1 MINWTSISQHAL
13 EIEPYRWAVISGLYA
28 SAEAAALAAT
38 FPRDHFKR
46 LSDYGGEKDFEYESR
61 ELVAMGAGAISRP
74 ERLSRTWRTLAG
86 NLLSPEYRAA
96 VSALIGVDLS
106 SAPLEV
112 NVFHY
117 PAGGSLGPHLDLRD
131 KIVTH
136 VLYFNE
142 TWNDADG
149 GCLTILRS
157 SNAGDVVASISPVVG
172 NSAVLVRSENSWHA
186 VTPVVE
192 KCRDSRRSLTA
203 TFYHPGSI
211 STMWPPGDK
220 AALHDYPTNR
230 WERWWKRLR
239 DRRIISDAHGSS
251 Y

>member
-13 EIEPYRWAVISGLYA
+13 ETEPYRWAVISGLYA

-74 ERLSRTWRTLAG
+74 ERLSKTWRTLAG
-86 NLLSPEYRAA
+86 DLLSPEYRAA

-117 PAGGSLGPHLDLRD
+117 PAGGSLRPPLHLPH
-131 KIVTH
+131 KNGTH
-136 VLYFNE
+136 RLYLHE
-142 TWNDADG
+142 TWDG
-149 GCLTILRS
+149 AKGGFPPNPPPLQ
-157 SNAGDVVASISPVVG
+157 AEDVLPSVAPRVA
-172 NSAVLVRSENSWHA
+172 N
-186 VTPVVE
+186 
-192 KCRDSRRSLTA
+192 
-203 TFYHPGSI
+203 
-211 STMWPPGDK
+211 
-220 AALHDYPTNR
+220 
-230 WERWWKRLR
+230 
-239 DRRIISDAHGSS
+239 
-251 Y
+251 